1 MEKNLR
7 LYPAAPDV
15 TNAYSNK
22 KLLFRSLKEL
32 VYPADIPEVLEIL
45 CTVSTSNMNDPDPA
59 SYFTR

>member
-15 TNAYSNK
+15 TNANSSK
-22 KLLFRSLKEL
+22 RLLFLSLKEL

-45 CTVSTSNMNDPDPA
+45 CTASTSNTYDP
-59 SYFTR
+59 